1 MAIHHD
7 KMAYG
12 KLAPTSQNLSENEI
26 FSMLEKL
33 NQPQNNLIDLHIHTK
48 FSQDSKEE
56 LENYIVEAIKNGHQ
70 FIGFS
75 DHYDYDYIFAHG
87 ELTVERIFSHSR
99 RKTVAKVAVK
109 AASEIAPLLGTAAPR
124 AARLLDMR
132 ASLSAA
138 GNYYIRYRDE
148 DGRDA
153 VLLFET
159 NAKVV
164 KAMAKYNPAT
174 VVGEGLPV

>member
-1 MAIHHD
+1 MDEYAHNALTHSA
-7 KMAYG
+7 KAKPEGVLKKKRRLTLLGYF
-12 KLAPTSQNLSENEI
+12 L
-26 FSMLEKL
+26 FSVV
-33 NQPQNNLIDLHIHTK
+33 
-48 FSQDSKEE
+48 
-56 LENYIVEAIKNGHQ
+56 YIVGVTVPVQIYPALGALPFFLLAFWRITWWRL
-70 FIGFS
+70 
-75 DHYDYDYIFAHG
+75 DYDYDYIFAHG

-109 AASEIAPLLGTAAPR
+109 AASEIAPLVGTAAPR
-124 AARLLDMR
+124 AARLLDLR